1 MTPLFSEP
9 LKSLLIKEHPT
20 GSHLSHS
27 NATTSP
33 SPKPNGE
40 MLLDLSD
47 IFSLPKTS
55 PQLVH
60 VEPLIQS
67 SMHKT
72 VILEAFLDLDMTL
85 SETQ

>member
-1 MTPLFSEP
+1 MTLLFFEP
-9 LKSLLIKEHPT
+9 LKLLLIKEHPT

-40 MLLDLSD
+40 MQLDLSD

-55 PQLVH
+55 PPHVL

-67 SMHKT
+67 FMPKT
-72 VILEAFLDLDMTL
+72 VILEAFLGLDMIL

>member
-9 LKSLLIKEHPT
+9 LKSLQIKEHPT

-27 NATTSP
+27 NVTTSP

-40 MLLDLSD
+40 MQLDLSD
-47 IFSLPKTS
+47 IFFHPKTS
-55 PQLVH
+55 PQLVR

-67 SMHKT
+67 LMHKT
-72 VILEAFLDLDMTL
+72 VILEDFLGLDTIL